1 MGLVTVDFQP
11 WHLIVA
17 YVLDLTLGD
26 PTWAPHPIRWIG
38 ELIGAVEKRFYPQAD
53 HPGIHFVAGAV
64 FWLAVMVAVTGATW
78 LLLVVAA
85 AIHPIVSSVLG
96 IWLAYT
102 ILATRDLHTES
113 VKVVTAL
120 RRHDLPGARAALSRL
135 VSRETGE
142 MSEEDILR
150 ALLETVAENLSDG
163 VVAPLFYLALGGPVL
178 GMAYKAVS
186 TMDSMVGYRN
196 QRYRTFGTFA
206 ARADDVANWVPARLT
221 GWLLVAAA
229 GCWRLDWRNARHIMA
244 RDGRKHKSPN
254 AGIPEAAAAG
264 ALEVQLGGPSTY
276 FGEVVVKPTLGDSN
290 RPLSHQ
296 SYSRLIRMLYT
307 VSFLALLLACC
318 WRWLV

>member
-1 MGLVTVDFQP
+1 MGSLAVHFLP
-11 WHLIVA
+11 SHLIVA
-17 YVLDLTLGD
+17 YVLDLALGD
-26 PTWAPHPIRWIG
+26 PPWAPHPIRWIG
-38 ELIGAVEKRFYPQAD
+38 ELVGAVEKRLYPQDSQARF
-53 HPGIHFVAGAV
+53 HFLAGTA
-64 FWLAVMVAVTGATW
+64 FWLVIMATVTGATW
-78 LLLVVAA
+78 LLLVVAGVV
-85 AIHPIVSSVLG
+85 HPVLASAVA
-96 IWLAYT
+96 IWLGYT
-102 ILATRDLHTES
+102 TLATRSLHTES
-113 VKVVTAL
+113 RKVATAL
-120 RRHDLPGARAALSRL
+120 HRQDLVGARKALSHL

-196 QRYRTFGTFA
+196 HRYRSFGTFA
-206 ARADDVANWVPARLT
+206 ARADDAANWVPARLT

-229 GCWRLDWRNARHIMA
+229 GCWRLNWRNARRIMA

-264 ALEVQLGGPSTY
+264 ALEVRLGGPSTY
-276 FGEVVVKPTLGDSN
+276 FGEVVVKPFLGDPAQ
-290 RPLSHQ
+290 PLSLQ
-296 SYSRLIRMLYT
+296 SYKWLIRMLYT
-307 VSFLALLLACC
+307 VSFLALLPACC